1 MSERRSL
8 PLDRYTERPAVHGDL
23 RRSAGGYLA
32 PNQRRDRLMGA
43 AFAVIAHIIV
53 LTVLIW
59 PHAGPPLR
67 VAPSLIVVRLVDTSK
82 HAPPAPPEPFKIQSG
97 NPNTT
102 VRALPPAISA
112 PIETV
117 TRATTS
123 ENSDL
128 LSESQLAGATIV
140 GEGGGPGGTC
150 NMGEIVQQAL
160 RRDPMVHT
168 AVESAHRLGKTVM
181 LWNGDWLRSGDQDGK
196 GLSAVREAITWEVA
210 FAPEACRNMRVRGL
224 VLLSLSDGTTRFA
237 LGSDDWR
244 WSDLLGLSKAS
255 SER

>member
-1 MSERRSL
+1 LSERSSL
-8 PLDRYTERPAVHGDL
+8 PLDRYTERPAIHGDL
-23 RRSAGGYLA
+23 RQFAGGHLA
-32 PNQRRDRLMGA
+32 PNQRRNRLMGA
-43 AFAVIAHIIV
+43 AFAVIAHIIG
-53 LTVLIW
+53 LTVLIL

-67 VAPSLIVVRLVDTSK
+67 VAPSLIVIRLMDAPRPTS
-82 HAPPAPPEPFKIQSG
+82 PAPPEPFKIQSG
-97 NPNTT
+97 SPNITA
-102 VRALPPAISA
+102 RALPPAMSA
-112 PIETV
+112 PTETV
-117 TRATTS
+117 TRAITS
-123 ENSDL
+123 DNSDL
-128 LSESQLAGATIV
+128 LSESQLAGATVV

-168 AVESAHRLGKTVM
+168 AVEGAHRMGKTIM

-224 VLLSLSDGTTRFA
+224 VLLSLSDGATRFA

-244 WSDLLGLSKAS
+244 WSDLLGLPQAS
-255 SER
+255 SEH